1 MVFQTGDRGL
11 LSHQQK
17 REQTKEFCHCRGC
30 CLVTLITELPA
41 WAVQANKSASAFLTK
56 IEKEECNDD
65 DDDDDDDDHHHTTGQ
80 AGAVGFVG

>member
-1 MVFQTGDRGL
+1 M
-11 LSHQQK
+11 
-17 REQTKEFCHCRGC
+17 CC
-30 CLVTLITELPA
+30 CLATLIRELPA
-41 WAVQANKSASAFLTK
+41 WAAQVNKSASAFLTK